1 MEMFMQFI
9 NIQRYVAENGRLPS
23 DLAEVGEG
31 PDEVLYTLEA
41 GNTFRL
47 TGTVGEITVDFSS
60 TEPVEALLGDAIAIV
75 SGGAGGVTFQRSTGL
90 MIERTI
96 RERKGVTLI
105 ELLVVVLIVSI
116 LAAIAQPRLS
126 GVIVKARA
134 ADAISDMQ
142 VIRLAVYNYQTDQQA
157 WPSDVERGI
166 VPPGSM
172 STSPAASTSS
182 RTTILWTSTIGAD
195 RPS

>member
-1 MEMFMQFI
+1 
-9 NIQRYVAENGRLPS
+9 
-23 DLAEVGEG
+23 
-31 PDEVLYTLEA
+31 
-41 GNTFRL
+41 
-47 TGTVGEITVDFSS
+47 
-60 TEPVEALLGDAIAIV
+60 
-75 SGGAGGVTFQRSTGL
+75 

-157 WPSDVERGI
+157 WPSDAASGI
-166 VPPGSM
+166 VPPGLDEYLPGGFDLVKDGYTLDFDNWGGSPFM
-172 STSPAASTSS
+172 IGVTLITSDSILGRTAWEMLASPKWNSGDKYTWV
-182 RTTILWTSTIGAD
+182 IE
-195 RPS
+195 

>member
-1 MEMFMQFI
+1 
-9 NIQRYVAENGRLPS
+9 
-23 DLAEVGEG
+23 
-31 PDEVLYTLEA
+31 
-41 GNTFRL
+41 
-47 TGTVGEITVDFSS
+47 
-60 TEPVEALLGDAIAIV
+60 
-75 SGGAGGVTFQRSTGL
+75 

-166 VPPGSM
+166 VPPGLDEYLPGGFDLVKDDYTLDFDNWGGSPFM
-172 STSPAASTSS
+172 IGVTLITSDSILGRRALEMLASPK
-182 RTTILWTSTIGAD
+182 WTSGDKYTWVIE
-195 RPS
+195 